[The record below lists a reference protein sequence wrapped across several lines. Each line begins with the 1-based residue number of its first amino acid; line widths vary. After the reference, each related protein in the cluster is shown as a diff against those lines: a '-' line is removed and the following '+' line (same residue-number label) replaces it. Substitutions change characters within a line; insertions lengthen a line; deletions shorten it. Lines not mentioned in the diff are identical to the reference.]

1 MGARETKKALNEFE
15 EYVDDI
21 PILNNHQIHNLETIA
36 YGYDKV
42 QNPLVRLEHDLHGLS
57 AFFIM
62 PLFAFSNAGVI
73 IDFTTVEANIMIV
86 LGVVLGL
93 LIGKPVGILGFTY
106 LANKF
111 NIVKKPDSITW
122 KEVLAVGFIAG

>member
-1 MGARETKKALNEFE
+1 
-15 EYVDDI
+15 
-21 PILNNHQIHNLETIA
+21 
-36 YGYDKV
+36 
-42 QNPLVRLEHDLHGLS
+42 
-57 AFFIM
+57 M

-111 NIVKKPDSITW
+111 NIVKKPDSISW
-122 KEVLAVGFIAG
+122 KEVLAVGFIAGIGFTMSIFITHLAFLDESIIAAVKLGVFVASFIAAVIGVLILLTI